1 MTTPHRKLLFTN
13 CTVWTGEIGSA
24 ARREVLVED
33 RHITQVAETIDRATV
48 PDALIIDLQE
58 ATLIPGLVDGHSHL
72 SFLEPA
78 SIVEFGYTPPEEHLL
93 QTMHNAKR
101 VLEAGFTS
109 CVGASSAKA
118 RLDIAI
124 RNAINRGEIPGP
136 RLLAST
142 PELTVTGGLG
152 DERLLHIYRESEA
165 VVVDGPDEVRKY
177 VRTMAREGCD
187 IIKLT
192 ISGSPLL
199 EHARAGA
206 TVMTEAEIAAAS
218 TTAKQFGKRLA
229 SHSHSS
235 EAVQLSIKHGI
246 EMIHH
251 ATLIDAETQDMVEEA
266 KDRIFLG
273 PAIGSMH
280 NSCFEAAEFGITPEA
295 AARNGMKG
303 NMDSAIQV
311 YSALRKRNIRVVI
324 GGDYGFAWTPHG
336 TQGRDL
342 KHFVDYFGYSAEE
355 ALVCGTVTGAAAMRM
370 EDRIG
375 RIKPGFLADM
385 VAVRGKPHVDASCL
399 SGPDLI
405 SLVVKDGELHGRGA
419 LRCRLATPGQTVAV

>member
-1 MTTPHRKLLFTN
+1 MTHAHQKLLFTN

-24 ARREVLVED
+24 ARREVLVEG
-33 RHITQVAETIDRATV
+33 RRITQVAESIDRGAV
-48 PDALIIDLQE
+48 PDALIIDLRE
-58 ATLIPGLVDGHSHL
+58 ATLMPGLVDGHSHL
-72 SFLEPA
+72 SFLETP

-93 QTMHNAKR
+93 ATMHNARR

-109 CVGASSAKA
+109 CVGASSAKP

-124 RNAINRGEIPGP
+124 RNAINAGEIPGP

-165 VVVDGPDEVRKY
+165 VVVDGPEEVRKY

-199 EHARAGA
+199 VHARAGA
-206 TVMTEAEIAAAS
+206 TVMTEEEIAAAS
-218 TTAKQFGKRLA
+218 TTAKRFGKRLA

-235 EAVQLSIKHGI
+235 ESVQLSIRYGI

-251 ATLIDAETQDMVEEA
+251 ATLIDAETQDLVEEA
-266 KDRIFLG
+266 RDRIFLG

-280 NSCFEAAEFGITPEA
+280 NSCFEAAEFGLTPEA
-295 AARNGMKG
+295 AARNGMRG
-303 NMDSAIQV
+303 NLESAVEV

-336 TQGRDL
+336 TQGRDV
-342 KHFVDYFGYSAEE
+342 KHFVDYFGYSPEE

-370 EDRIG
+370 EGQLG
-375 RIKPGFLADM
+375 RIEPGYLADM
-385 VAVRGKPHVDASCL
+385 IAVRGKPHVDPSCL
-399 SGPDLI
+399 GGPDLI
-405 SLVVKDGELHGRGA
+405 SLVVKDGGLYGQGA
-419 LRCRLATPGQTVAV
+419 ARCQLAAPGQQIAV